1 MHFMHSKHSL
11 LVSSLV
17 LLLAAVPSATADG
30 LITQLPDDG
39 SWAEFELKLTLTKND
54 QKREHSAYLRLSSV
68 GQVEHQGTKCRWVE
82 LQVSRTEPPTPD
94 EVAKILVPEESLK
107 SGKVTVAN
115 LIRGWSKPGDDETVE
130 LDRDRPRLKIGP
142 LAMLLSGSSSDSQKS
157 EKEEVQVDG
166 LGPLACEKSTGKHD
180 LPMSPGDNLP
190 ADITLWRHSKA
201 SFGTVKLRIH
211 LVDKRPDQ
219 ERDGVFEAVL
229 VKSGKDAK
237 SALPDRR

>member
-1 MHFMHSKHSL
+1 MHSLQSL
-11 LVSSLV
+11 LVSSLA
-17 LLLAAVPSATADG
+17 LLLAAVPRAAADG

-54 QKREHSAYLRLSSV
+54 EKREHSAYLRLSSV

-82 LQVSRTEPPTPD
+82 LHISRTEPPTPD

-130 LDRDRPRLKIGP
+130 LDKDRPRLKIGP

-157 EKEEVQVDG
+157 EKEEVKVEG

-180 LPMSPGDNLP
+180 LPMSPNDNLP

-201 SFGTVKLRIH
+201 AFGTVKLRIH

>member
-1 MHFMHSKHSL
+1 MHSIQSL
-11 LVSSLV
+11 LVSSLA

-39 SWAEFELKLTLTKND
+39 NWAEFELKLTLTKND
-54 QKREHSAYLRLSSV
+54 EKREHSAYLRLSSV

-82 LQVSRTEPPTPD
+82 LQISRTEPPTPD

-130 LDRDRPRLKIGP
+130 LDKDRPRLKIGP

-157 EKEEVQVDG
+157 EKEEVKVEG

-180 LPMSPGDNLP
+180 LPMSPNDNLP

-201 SFGTVKLRIH
+201 AFGTVKLRIH

>member
-1 MHFMHSKHSL
+1 MHSIQST
-11 LVSSLV
+11 
-17 LLLAAVPSATADG
+17 LLACLILPLVAIPSAKADG

-107 SGKVTVAN
+107 SGKVTAAN
-115 LIRGWSKPGDDETVE
+115 LIRGWSKPGDDEAAE
-130 LDRDRPRLKIGP
+130 LDKDQPRLRIGP

-157 EKEEVQVDG
+157 EKEDLKVEG
-166 LGPLACEKSTGKHD
+166 LGSLDCEKTTSKHD
-180 LPMSPGDNLP
+180 LPMSPSDNLP
-190 ADITLWRHSKA
+190 ADFTLWRHSKA